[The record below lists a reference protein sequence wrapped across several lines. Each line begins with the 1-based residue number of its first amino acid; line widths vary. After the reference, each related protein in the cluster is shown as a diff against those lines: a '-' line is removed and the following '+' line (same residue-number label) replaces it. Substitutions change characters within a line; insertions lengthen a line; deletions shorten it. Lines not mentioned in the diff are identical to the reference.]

1 VKTFVVVISM
11 WANTVDGWMY
21 TGNQYVMQELFTIE
35 QCNEIVAKTNWQKY
49 EENEYYG
56 LQFDCF
62 EKDDR

>member
-1 VKTFVVVISM
+1 MKTFVVVISM

>member
-1 VKTFVVVISM
+1 VKTFVVVIRM
-11 WANTVDGWMY
+11 WGNTGDGWMY
-21 TGNQYVMQELFTIE
+21 TGNQYVMQELFTLE
-35 QCNEIVAKTNWQKY
+35 QCHAIVDSTNWQKH